1 MSTPLRSLL
10 LTERYSLRLY
20 AAPKRCKHFFEVM
33 NMIDLLAFLPFYL
46 ELIIL
51 IAVPADFKYRNNI
64 ETIVL
69 VSR

>member
-1 MSTPLRSLL
+1 
-10 LTERYSLRLY
+10 
-20 AAPKRCKHFFEVM
+20 M